1 MGFLQRLFGGSASET
16 RQDKSSGT
24 NQPPPGARMQTLAT
38 QIVVEPFSKINYW
51 DLPDGGKRVRV
62 YVLMEQQIEGAQTGM
77 AIDGSGSMQGNFGY
91 EALRQVREMTDQDR
105 RAIQRM
111 GLTSEQQILP
121 ALVKLGVFAIVPP
134 GPNIVQ
140 EQVRKMTEYLTKFDA
155 DGGTTVIYW
164 ATGDGRQIELVG
176 DLTGPQCAMAS
187 FPGPK
192 QFGSETHLLPAIKY
206 FVDRFS
212 DAKWGIYVF
221 ITDGALNDLDAVKR
235 YTVQLARDIAR
246 GKRNDLK
253 FILIGVGDEIDE
265 SQMEELDDLK
275 TERDLWDHKI
285 AKDMKVLAEI
295 FAEGVS
301 EKVII
306 VPGDGLIKSANGSVI
321 KDYRDT
327 GLPALMWFDLPA
339 GSQWF
344 TLEVGGQV
352 VTQPLAAGV
361 QIPGTQPTPTPAP
374 TSATVACLE
383 CRRPIAAGTK
393 ICPHCNTPQ
402 DHPQPESEP
411 PTATDASP
419 EPLAQPTP
427 SPAPSPPK
435 LADKPIQLMAN
446 LSSLD
451 FGPVSNWKSNLPTQ
465 EIRLHNSGGAAW
477 NGTARSTLPW
487 LEVNPTTLNCPA
499 GGEVVLNVSL
509 TPAGGRLKARVYNAP
524 DALIIESEG
533 QILEVGA
540 QVDTR

>member
-16 RQDKSSGT
+16 RQDKSSGA

-38 QIVVEPFSKINYW
+38 QLVVEPFSKINYW

-62 YVLMEQQIEGAQTGM
+62 YFLMEQQIEGAQTGM

-176 DLTGPQCAMAS
+176 DLTGPQCAMS
-187 FPGPK
+187 NFPGPK

-206 FVDRFS
+206 FADRFS

-275 TERDLWDHKI
+275 AERDLWDHKI

-361 QIPGTQPTPTPAP
+361 QIPGTQPAPTPAP

-383 CRRPIAAGTK
+383 CRRPIAAGTQ

-402 DHPQPESEP
+402 DRSQPESEP
-411 PTATDASP
+411 PTATDASR

-435 LADKPIQLMAN
+435 LADKPIQLVAN